1 MKKILDAIVPFVAGW
16 LIWVLTYLVSST
28 IRWTFIG
35 KEQFDGIMAKTGAVA
50 VFWHGELLMLPYTH
64 RHRKVAIII
73 SKSKDGD
80 IATAVIK
87 RFGFDAIRGSSTRG
101 AETAILETMELLKN
115 KYTIGLAGDGP
126 KGPYH
131 VMKPGPIWFAQK
143 MNMPLIPVTARFK
156 HFIQLKSWD
165 RFLIPMP
172 FSRAVA
178 IYGEPLFLQGLQRR
192 EGMHLAQQRMEQQGA
207 IAEDMLQAKIRYR
220 K

>member
-1 MKKILDAIVPFVAGW
+1 MMKKILDAVVPAVAGW
-16 LIWVLTYLVSST
+16 LIWALTYLLSST

-35 KEQFDGIMAKTGAVA
+35 KENFDTIMSNTGSVA
-50 VFWHGELLMLPYTH
+50 VFWHGEMLMLPYTH
-64 RHRKVAIII
+64 RHKKVAIII

-80 IATAVIK
+80 IATAVIN
-87 RFGFDAIRGSSTRG
+87 RFGFDAVRGSSSRG

-143 MNMPLIPVTARFK
+143 MGMPLIPVTARFK
-156 HFIQLKSWD
+156 HYVQLKSWD

-172 FSRAVA
+172 FTKAVA
-178 IYGEPLFLQGLQRR
+178 IYGEPLSMQGLQRR
-192 EGMHLAQQRMEQQGA
+192 EGMKVVQHRMEQQEA
-207 IAEDMLQAKIRYR
+207 TAENML
-220 K
+220 

>member
-1 MKKILDAIVPFVAGW
+1 MKKILDAIVPFITGW

-35 KEQFDGIMAKTGAVA
+35 KEQFDAIMAKTGAVA
-50 VFWHGELLMLPYTH
+50 VFWHGQMLMLPFTH

-80 IATAVIK
+80 IATAAIR

-143 MNMPLIPVTARFK
+143 MNMPLIPVTVGLK
-156 HFIQLKSWD
+156 HAIQLKSWD
-165 RFLIPMP
+165 RFLIPVP
-172 FSRAVA
+172 FTRAVA

-192 EGMHLAQQRMEQQGA
+192 EGMQLAQQHMEQQEA
-207 IAEDMLQAKIRYR
+207 AAENSLR
-220 K
+220 

>member
-1 MKKILDAIVPFVAGW
+1 MMKKILDAVVPAVAGW
-16 LIWVLTYLVSST
+16 LIWALTYLLSST

-35 KEQFDGIMAKTGAVA
+35 KENFDTIMSNTGSVA
-50 VFWHGELLMLPYTH
+50 EFWHGEMLMLPYTH
-64 RHRKVAIII
+64 RHKKVAIII

-80 IATAVIK
+80 IATAVIN
-87 RFGFDAIRGSSTRG
+87 RFGFDAVRGSSSRG

-143 MNMPLIPVTARFK
+143 MGMPLIPVTARFK
-156 HFIQLKSWD
+156 HYVQLKSWD

-172 FSRAVA
+172 FTKAVA
-178 IYGEPLFLQGLQRR
+178 IYGEPLSMQGLQRR
-192 EGMHLAQQRMEQQGA
+192 EGMKVVQHRMEQQEA
-207 IAEDMLQAKIRYR
+207 TAENML
-220 K
+220 

>member
-1 MKKILDAIVPFVAGW
+1 MMKKILDAVVPAVASW
-16 LIWVLTYLVSST
+16 LIWVLTYLLSST

-35 KEQFDGIMAKTGAVA
+35 KENFDIIMSNTGAVA
-50 VFWHGELLMLPYTH
+50 VFWHGEMLMLPYTH
-64 RHRKVAIII
+64 RHKKVAIII

-80 IATAVIK
+80 IATAVIN
-87 RFGFDAIRGSSTRG
+87 RFGFDAVRGSSSRG
-101 AETAILETMELLKN
+101 AESAILATMELLKN

-156 HFIQLKSWD
+156 HYVQLKSWD

-172 FSRAVA
+172 FTKAVA
-178 IYGEPLFLQGLQRR
+178 IYGEPLSMQGLQRR
-192 EGMHLAQQRMEQQGA
+192 EGMHLVQQRMEQQEA
-207 IAEDMLQAKIRYR
+207 VAEKMFTRNMR
-220 K
+220 